1 MAAPNIGAAVLGFI
15 GKVIGPVIEGA
26 KWLFTILTVKKA
38 VKTEERNEV
47 LETTNE
53 AQKKQL
59 DIASRPPRLWDRLL
73 GRMHDNDL

>member
-1 MAAPNIGAAVLGFI
+1 MSSIGSLILGFI
-15 GKVIGPVIEGA
+15 GKIIGPVIEGA
-26 KWLFTILTVKKA
+26 KWFYAVLTAKKA
-38 VKTEERNEV
+38 GKTEERNEN
-47 LETTNE
+47 LETVNE